1 VRSVNKGVQEFRSSG
16 AQEFRSSGV
25 QEFRSSGVQEF
36 RSSGVQ
42 EFRSSGVQEFRS
54 SGCGAVENCKKKA
67 YSILWYDRSPG
78 LSIGLLNSRTPV
90 TPELLFY
97 IPPSCVAMFRVAC
110 SRRRRSS
117 LSMDKLQRRST
128 RR

>member
-1 VRSVNKGVQEFRSSG
+1 MRRTKVSCKEARSS
-16 AQEFRSSGV
+16 RSSGV

-42 EFRSSGVQEFRS
+42 EFRSSGWVDPQ
-54 SGCGAVENCKKKA
+54 NCKNKA
-67 YSILWYDRSPG
+67 PSATEYDFSPE

-97 IPPSCVAMFRVAC
+97 TAPSWVAMFRVAC
-110 SRRRRSS
+110 SRRSRSS
-117 LSMDKLQRRST
+117 LSIDKLQRRST